1 LKNILLKE
9 AIVSQRISIHFPVI
23 RLSIRSPSPS
33 SQSNRT
39 GVLVIN
45 IHDLAINN
53 APENVRAK
61 ARFSTFNPA
70 SPQSPPV
77 DGQLQMRAE
86 FERIMFACSLVHE
99 GTTSSFLSL
108 GPLRY
113 KDSTEVEANTSA
125 VGSDQRLLPLLP
137 CLKVTRS
144 ANVPSTSNPSTV
156 ALSLDL
162 PSLFVDISKSQLDA
176 LQYWADNTTQL
187 IDSALNTSSSS
198 AKMSIEETGLIGSR
212 FFAKSR
218 SGSTSGLSSAVGEA
232 RAETVVKLTITECKV
247 LIPLLRSLTEC
258 YTLAFVR
265 IRLPRTADSSVV
277 VRPFDITLSD
287 LDALIE
293 FEPEGEVTFLI
304 PIKGTF
310 V

>member
-1 LKNILLKE
+1 
-9 AIVSQRISIHFPVI
+9 
-23 RLSIRSPSPS
+23 
-33 SQSNRT
+33 
-39 GVLVIN
+39 
-45 IHDLAINN
+45 
-53 APENVRAK
+53 
-61 ARFSTFNPA
+61 
-70 SPQSPPV
+70 
-77 DGQLQMRAE
+77 
-86 FERIMFACSLVHE
+86 
-99 GTTSSFLSL
+99 
-108 GPLRY
+108 
-113 KDSTEVEANTSA
+113 VEANNSA
-125 VGSDQRLLPLLP
+125 VGSDKRPLPLLP

-144 ANVPSTSNPSTV
+144 ANISSICNPSIL

-198 AKMSIEETGLIGSR
+198 TKMGIEETGLIGSR

-247 LIPLLRSLTEC
+247 LIPLLRSLLKC

-265 IRLPRTADSSVV
+265 IRLPRTADGSVV

-304 PIKGTF
+304 PVKGIF

>member
-1 LKNILLKE
+1 
-9 AIVSQRISIHFPVI
+9 
-23 RLSIRSPSPS
+23 
-33 SQSNRT
+33 
-39 GVLVIN
+39 
-45 IHDLAINN
+45 
-53 APENVRAK
+53 
-61 ARFSTFNPA
+61 
-70 SPQSPPV
+70 
-77 DGQLQMRAE
+77 MRAE
-86 FERIMFACSLVHE
+86 FGRIMFACSLVSE

-113 KDSTEVEANTSA
+113 KDSTEVEANSSV
-125 VGSDQRLLPLLP
+125 VGSDKSLLPLLP

-144 ANVPSTSNPSTV
+144 ANIPSTSSPSIV
-156 ALSLDL
+156 AFSLDL

-198 AKMSIEETGLIGSR
+198 AKMSTEETGLIGSR

-247 LIPLLRSLTEC
+247 LIPLLHSLLKC

-293 FEPEGEVTFLI
+293 FEPEGKVTVLI
-304 PIKGTF
+304 PIKEVF